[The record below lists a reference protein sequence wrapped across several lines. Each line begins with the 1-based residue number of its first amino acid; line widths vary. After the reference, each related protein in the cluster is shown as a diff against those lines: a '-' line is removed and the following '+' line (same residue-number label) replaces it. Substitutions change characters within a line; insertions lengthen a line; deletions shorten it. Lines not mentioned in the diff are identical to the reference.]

1 MVWEPHSNHFNLLLT
16 MCKVLSC
23 VLGAMQVFMMTGFCQ
38 SDSSIVM
45 KLLDTA
51 TAAHKFLQPAGAETI
66 SSVDRLPHSIVQRRW
81 QVPLEKQRLTAR
93 SIVIP
98 SAMIAY
104 GALTFTSRDLKRLN
118 LAVRDEL
125 WEDRNNGHGKAFHID
140 NFSLVAPAVAVYAL
154 NIAGV
159 KGKNN
164 LVDASLMYGM
174 SHLIGQV
181 LIVSNVKKLSSIMR
195 PDSSNRLSFP
205 SGHTAQAFISAEF
218 LRREYKDVSPWIG
231 VAGYAVAVGTGFLRM
246 YNNKHWLNDVIA
258 GAGVGILSTHIS
270 YWLYPKIKS
279 TFLGKWKGNTIVAPT
294 YRNRSFGFGM
304 VHKF

>member
-1 MVWEPHSNHFNLLLT
+1 ML
-16 MCKVLSC
+16 KVLSC
-23 VLGAMQVFMMTGFCQ
+23 AICAMHMFTVAAVCQ
-38 SDSSIVM
+38 SSDSSIVM
-45 KLLDTA
+45 EIGDTA
-51 TAAHKFLQPAGAETI
+51 KPVHRYLQLPGSETI
-66 SSVDRLPHSIVQRRW
+66 LLVDHLPHSIMQPVQPKL
-81 QVPLEKQRLTAR
+81 QIPQQTQRLSAK
-93 SIVIP
+93 SILIP

-104 GALTFTSRDLKRLN
+104 GAFTFANRDLKRLN

-125 WEDRNNGHGKAFHID
+125 WEDRNNGNGKPFHID

-164 LVDASLMYGM
+164 LIDASLIYGM
-174 SHLIGQV
+174 SHFIGQV
-181 LIVSNVKKLSSIMR
+181 LIVSNVKKLTNIMR

-205 SGHTAQAFISAEF
+205 SGHTAEAFISAEF
-218 LRREYKDVSPWIG
+218 LRQEYKDVSPWIG
-231 VAGYAVAVGTGFLRM
+231 VAGYAAAVGTGFLRM

-279 TFLGKWKGNTIVAPT
+279 TFLGKWKGNTMVAPI
-294 YRNRSFGFGM
+294 YQNRSFGVGM

>member
-1 MVWEPHSNHFNLLLT
+1 MVKAFW
-16 MCKVLSC
+16 C
-23 VLGAMQVFMMTGFCQ
+23 VLVLAQVASTAAFCQ
-38 SDSSIVM
+38 DSHPVSISHH
-45 KLLDTA
+45 LSPSIEA
-51 TAAHKFLQPAGAETI
+51 TEVAYKFLSPD
-66 SSVDRLPHSIVQRRW
+66 SLPYA
-81 QVPLEKQRLTAR
+81 VPLNLRTKVQAPPEKTVLTAR

-104 GALTFTSRDLKRLN
+104 GAFTLTNKDLKRVN
-118 LAVRDEL
+118 LAVKNKL
-125 WEDRNNGHGKAFHID
+125 WEDRKDGNGKRLHID
-140 NFSLVAPAVAVYAL
+140 NFTLVAPALAVYGL

-164 LVDASLMYGM
+164 LVDASLIYGM

-181 LIVSNVKKLSSIMR
+181 LIVSNVKKLTNTMR
-195 PDSSNRLSFP
+195 PDSSNRFSFP

-231 VAGYAVAVGTGFLRM
+231 AAGYAVAVGTGFLRM

-270 YWLYPKIKS
+270 YWLYPKIKN
-279 TFLGKWKGNTIVAPT
+279 TFIGKWKGNTIVATT
-294 YRNRSFGFGM
+294 YQNRAVGVGM
-304 VHKF
+304 IHNF

>member
-1 MVWEPHSNHFNLLLT
+1 MV
-16 MCKVLSC
+16 KVFWC
-23 VLGAMQVFMMTGFCQ
+23 VLFAHVATTTSFSQNIVDGTINNLPEKPKVNSLGYLASENFLQL
-38 SDSSIVM
+38 DSSSYSR
-45 KLLDTA
+45 
-51 TAAHKFLQPAGAETI
+51 P
-66 SSVDRLPHSIVQRRW
+66 SRLKSWIQIAP
-81 QVPLEKQRLTAR
+81 EKTVLTAR

-104 GALTFTSRDLKRLN
+104 GAFTLTNKDLKRVN
-118 LAVRDEL
+118 LAVKNKL
-125 WEDRNNGHGKAFHID
+125 WEDRNDGNGKRLHID
-140 NFSLVAPAVAVYAL
+140 NFTLVAPALAVYGL
-154 NIAGV
+154 SIAGV

-164 LVDASLMYGM
+164 LVDASIIYGM

-181 LIVSNVKKLSSIMR
+181 LIVSNVKKLTSTMR

-270 YWLYPKIKS
+270 YWLYPKIKN

-294 YRNRSFGFGM
+294 YQNRAIGVGM
-304 VHKF
+304 IHKF

>member
-1 MVWEPHSNHFNLLLT
+1 ML
-16 MCKVLSC
+16 KVLSC
-23 VLGAMQVFMMTGFCQ
+23 VLCAMQMLTIVAFPQ
-38 SDSSIVM
+38 SPDSSNTIN
-45 KLLDTA
+45 LRDTV
-51 TAAHKFLQPAGAETI
+51 HNLYNRLQLPGTDAFFSA
-66 SSVDRLPHSIVQRRW
+66 DRLPQFIVQPAL
-81 QVPLEKQRLTAR
+81 QITPHKQGLSAR

-104 GALTFTSRDLKRLN
+104 GAFTFTNRDLKKLN
-118 LAVRDEL
+118 LAVRGKL
-125 WEDRNNGHGKAFHID
+125 WEDRKNGNGKAFHID

-164 LVDASLMYGM
+164 LIDASLMYGM

-181 LIVSNVKKLSSIMR
+181 LIVSNVKKLTNIMR

-279 TFLGKWKGNTIVAPT
+279 TFLGRWKGNTIVAPT
-294 YRNRSFGFGM
+294 YQNRSFGFGM

>member
-1 MVWEPHSNHFNLLLT
+1 MV
-16 MCKVLSC
+16 KVFWCALF
-23 VLGAMQVFMMTGFCQ
+23 VAQVATTTAFCQ
-38 SDSSIVM
+38 NISTDTIDNLSYKPKLNSLGFSASGDLLQVDSLSYSKPSRLKSWI
-45 KLLDTA
+45 
-51 TAAHKFLQPAGAETI
+51 QI
-66 SSVDRLPHSIVQRRW
+66 SPEKSV
-81 QVPLEKQRLTAR
+81 LTAR

-104 GALTFTSRDLKRLN
+104 GAFTLTSKDLKRVN
-118 LAVRDEL
+118 LAVKNKL
-125 WEDRNNGHGKAFHID
+125 WEDRNEGNGKRLHID
-140 NFSLVAPAVAVYAL
+140 NFTLVAPALTVYAL

-164 LVDASLMYGM
+164 LVDASIIYGM

-181 LIVSNVKKLSSIMR
+181 LIVSNVKKLTNTMR

-231 VAGYAVAVGTGFLRM
+231 AAGYAVAVGTGFLRM

-270 YWLYPKIKS
+270 YWLYPKIKN
-279 TFLGKWKGNTIVAPT
+279 TFLGKWRGSTIVAPT
-294 YRNRSFGFGM
+294 YQNRAIGVGM
-304 VHKF
+304 IHQF

>member
-1 MVWEPHSNHFNLLLT
+1 ML
-16 MCKVLSC
+16 KVLSC
-23 VLGAMQVFMMTGFCQ
+23 VLCAMQVFTIATFCQ
-38 SDSSIVM
+38 NPDSSLVIKVR
-45 KLLDTA
+45 DTA
-51 TAAHKFLQPAGAETI
+51 TAVHTYLQLPGTETML
-66 SSVDRLPHSIVQRRW
+66 SVDRLPHSIMQPVQTKL
-81 QVPLEKQRLTAR
+81 QIAPQKQGLSAR

-104 GALTFTSRDLKRLN
+104 GAFTFANRDLKRLN
-118 LAVRDEL
+118 LAVRDKL
-125 WEDRNNGHGKAFHID
+125 WEDRNNGNGKPFHID
-140 NFSLVAPAVAVYAL
+140 NFSLIAPAVAVYAL

-159 KGKNN
+159 KGKSN
-164 LVDASLMYGM
+164 LIDASLIYGM
-174 SHLIGQV
+174 SHFIGQI
-181 LIVSNVKKLSSIMR
+181 LIVSNVKKLTSIMR

-218 LRREYKDVSPWIG
+218 LRQEYKDVSPWIG
-231 VAGYAVAVGTGFLRM
+231 VAGYAAAVGTGFLRM

-279 TFLGKWKGNTIVAPT
+279 TFLGKWKGNTMVAPT
-294 YRNRSFGFGM
+294 YQNRSFGFGM

>member
-1 MVWEPHSNHFNLLLT
+1 MVKAFWR
-16 MCKVLSC
+16 VL
-23 VLGAMQVFMMTGFCQ
+23 VLAQVASTAAFCQ
-38 SDSSIVM
+38 DSHPVSISHHFSPSIE
-45 KLLDTA
+45 A
-51 TAAHKFLQPAGAETI
+51 TDVAYKFLSPD
-66 SSVDRLPHSIVQRRW
+66 SLPYA
-81 QVPLEKQRLTAR
+81 VPLNLRTKVQAPPEKTVLTAR

-104 GALTFTSRDLKRLN
+104 GAFTLTNKDLKRVN
-118 LAVRDEL
+118 LAVKNKL
-125 WEDRNNGHGKAFHID
+125 WEDRKDGNGKRLHID
-140 NFSLVAPAVAVYAL
+140 NFTLVAPALAVYGL

-164 LVDASLMYGM
+164 LVDASLIYGM

-181 LIVSNVKKLSSIMR
+181 LIVSNVKKLTNTMR

-231 VAGYAVAVGTGFLRM
+231 AAGYAVAVGTGFLRM

-270 YWLYPKIKS
+270 YWLYPKIKN
-279 TFLGKWKGNTIVAPT
+279 TFIGKWKGNTIVAPT
-294 YRNRSFGFGM
+294 YQNRAVGVGM
-304 VHKF
+304 IHNF

>member
-1 MVWEPHSNHFNLLLT
+1 MVR
-16 MCKVLSC
+16 VLSC
-23 VLGAMQVFMMTGFCQ
+23 VLCAVQVFTIVAFSQ
-38 SDSSIVM
+38 SADSSNVII
-45 KLLDTA
+45 LRDTA
-51 TAAHKFLQPAGAETI
+51 HAVYHHLQLPGTDALL
-66 SSVDRLPHSIVQRRW
+66 SVDRLSQSILQP
-81 QVPLEKQRLTAR
+81 VPARLPMTPQKQRLSAR

-104 GALTFTSRDLKRLN
+104 GAFTFTNRDLKRLN
-118 LAVRDEL
+118 LAVRHKL
-125 WEDRNNGHGKAFHID
+125 WEDRNDGNGKLSHID

-164 LVDASLMYGM
+164 LIDASLMYGM

-181 LIVSNVKKLSSIMR
+181 LIVSNVKKLTNIMR
-195 PDSSNRLSFP
+195 PDSSNRFSFP

-231 VAGYAVAVGTGFLRM
+231 AAGYAVAVGTGFLRM

-270 YWLYPKIKS
+270 YWLYPKIKN

-294 YRNRSFGFGM
+294 YQNRSFGFGM

>member
-1 MVWEPHSNHFNLLLT
+1 MLR
-16 MCKVLSC
+16 VLSC
-23 VLGAMQVFMMTGFCQ
+23 VLCAMQVFTIVAFPQ
-38 SDSSIVM
+38 SFDSSNAIN
-45 KLLDTA
+45 LRDTA
-51 TAAHKFLQPAGAETI
+51 HNVYNHLHVPGTDAFP
-66 SSVDRLPHSIVQRRW
+66 SVDRLPQFIVQPTLHIAP
-81 QVPLEKQRLTAR
+81 QKQGLSAR

-104 GALTFTSRDLKRLN
+104 GAFTFTNRDLKRLN
-118 LAVRDEL
+118 LAVRGKL
-125 WEDRNNGHGKAFHID
+125 WEDRNNGNGKPFHVD

-164 LVDASLMYGM
+164 LIDASLMYGM

-181 LIVSNVKKLSSIMR
+181 LIVSNVKKLTNIMR

-270 YWLYPKIKS
+270 YWLYPKIKN
-279 TFLGKWKGNTIVAPT
+279 TFLGRWKGNTIVAPT
-294 YRNRSFGFGM
+294 YQNRSFGFGM

>member
-1 MVWEPHSNHFNLLLT
+1 MLKILA
-16 MCKVLSC
+16 C
-23 VLGAMQVFMMTGFCQ
+23 VLCAMQAFTMAAVCQ
-38 SDSSIVM
+38 SPDSSVVM
-45 KLLDTA
+45 PQSDTVKVVHRHLQLPG
-51 TAAHKFLQPAGAETI
+51 TETMLSVNRLPYSIMQPVQTKLQPPPQT
-66 SSVDRLPHSIVQRRW
+66 
-81 QVPLEKQRLTAR
+81 QRLSVR

-104 GALTFTSRDLKRLN
+104 GALTFTNTDLKRLN
-118 LAVRDEL
+118 LAVRHKL
-125 WEDRNNGHGKAFHID
+125 WEDRNNGNGKQFHID

-164 LVDASLMYGM
+164 LIDASLIFGM
-174 SHLIGQV
+174 SQFIGQV
-181 LIVSNVKKLSSIMR
+181 LIVSNVKKLTNIMR

-218 LRREYKDVSPWIG
+218 LRQEYKDVSPWIG
-231 VAGYAVAVGTGFLRM
+231 VAGYAAAVGTGFLRM

-279 TFLGKWKGNTIVAPT
+279 TFLGKWKGNTMVAPT
-294 YRNRSFGFGM
+294 YQNRSFGVGM
-304 VHKF
+304 IHKF